1 VTRESIVE
9 VKFKCWVCH
18 ADPAGFNPAL
28 EPKMIFVD
36 RYRKD
41 KNGEPK
47 YACRDDLSPE
57 REKEI
62 QAREAARGWRP
73 GELR

>member
-1 VTRESIVE
+1 MKVTIR
-9 VKFKCWVCH
+9 CWVCH

-28 EPKMIFVD
+28 PPAMIFVD
-36 RYRKD
+36 RFRED
-41 KNGEPK
+41 ENGKPK
-47 YACRDDLSPE
+47 YACREHLSPQ

-62 QAREAARGWRP
+62 QTRESIRGWRP